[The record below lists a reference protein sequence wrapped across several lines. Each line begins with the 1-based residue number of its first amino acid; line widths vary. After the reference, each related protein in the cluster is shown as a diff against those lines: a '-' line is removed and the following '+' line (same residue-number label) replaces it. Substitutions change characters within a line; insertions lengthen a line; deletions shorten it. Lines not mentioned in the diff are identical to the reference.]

1 MKRSLFVIIVSLC
14 SCHAAMAQEPIRLT
28 LDQAI
33 ALGMQASHRLAE
45 MTARQDAAR
54 AVAEQRSAAGQPQLA
69 ALASYMRINHN
80 EEFGVPDPVVGRR
93 LIYPDLPNI
102 MRSRIDLQWPIYTGG
117 SIDALSRAARA
128 EIEATGQDRE
138 AARADLKLDITRAFW
153 AVVTSRASSVVV
165 RQALERTTAHLT
177 DVRNQLDVGLVPPSD
192 VLTIEAHL
200 AHEQM
205 LSIESDSIVEATAAD
220 FRRLVGLD
228 PDARFELIANLAAP
242 PVPSVPQPIAAAVSL
257 ARANRAERKSLEFR
271 IRAADERTQATSAGN
286 LPHLNVVAGYDM
298 ARPNLRILPIEDKWT
313 PSWDV
318 GVQVR
323 WSFFDG
329 GKVKAETAEAA
340 ANRRGVEARLREFD
354 SAIEAEVR
362 ERTASLNAARAS
374 IEAAEAG
381 RRAAAEAR
389 RVLAER
395 FAAGVAT
402 NTDVLNAQVAL
413 LQAELDATRARA
425 NTQLA
430 AARLDRALGR

>member
-93 LIYPDLPNI
+93 VIYPDLPNI

-228 PDARFELIANLAAP
+228 PDARFELDREP
-242 PVPSVPQPIAAAVSL
+242 RRPSRPVGAAADRRCRV
-257 ARANRAERKSLEFR
+257 ARA
-271 IRAADERTQATSAGN
+271 
-286 LPHLNVVAGYDM
+286 
-298 ARPNLRILPIEDKWT
+298 
-313 PSWDV
+313 
-318 GVQVR
+318 
-323 WSFFDG
+323 
-329 GKVKAETAEAA
+329 
-340 ANRRGVEARLREFD
+340 REP
-354 SAIEAEVR
+354 
-362 ERTASLNAARAS
+362 
-374 IEAAEAG
+374 
-381 RRAAAEAR
+381 RRA
-389 RVLAER
+389 
-395 FAAGVAT
+395 
-402 NTDVLNAQVAL
+402 QVP
-413 LQAELDATRARA
+413 
-425 NTQLA
+425 
-430 AARLDRALGR
+430 